1 MNRYI
6 RISAFSTLV
15 LLTVSPVAL
24 FAQPQVYGK
33 LDLGLQNVDDESE
46 PDDSWEVKSFA
57 SRFGVKGGAGTDIE
71 GLDVVY
77 KLEWEVDVADNAN
90 SSNDHIK
97 SRNQYVGLKG
107 AYGEFIIGRHDTPF
121 KTAQDGIDQFNDM
134 DADIKTIMA
143 GAENREN
150 NIYQYTSPKIGNAVT
165 VTVMAIPGEDPAGEN
180 NGLSDGT
187 SVSIGYENDS
197 LYLAAAL
204 DSDVEGDNTDA
215 SRLVGI
221 WKHGNFGIGGLLQ
234 TSDFGTGED
243 EEVTIVSAYYT
254 IGNNK
259 LKAQFGSADNYAG
272 IAGADAELTAVGYD
286 IALSK
291 KSTVGFY
298 YFTREGG
305 DGLTPTQSKDIFGAH
320 LVHSF

>member
-6 RISAFSTLV
+6 RIWALGALV
-15 LLTVSPVAL
+15 LLILSPAAL
-24 FAQPQVYGK
+24 FAEPRVYGK

-46 PDDSWEVKSFA
+46 TEDFWEVRSFA
-57 SRFGVKGGAGTDIE
+57 SRFGLKADTGTDIE

-90 SSNDHIK
+90 TSNDHIK
-97 SRNQYVGLKG
+97 ARNQYVGLKG
-107 AYGEFIIGRHDTPF
+107 AFGGFIIGRHDTPF
-121 KTAQDGIDQFNDM
+121 KAAQGGIDQFNDM
-134 DADIKTIMA
+134 DADIKTIMG

-150 NIYQYTSPKIGNAVT
+150 DIYQYTSPKIRDVVT
-165 VTVMAIPGEDPAGEN
+165 VTVMAIPGEDPAVGN

-187 SVSIGYENDS
+187 SGSIGYENDS
-197 LYLAAAL
+197 LYLAAAF

-243 EEVTIVSAYYT
+243 EEVTIVSAYYKL
-254 IGNNK
+254 GNNK

-272 IAGADAELTAVGYD
+272 IRDADAELTALGYD
-286 IALSK
+286 IALSE

-305 DGLTPTQSKDIFGAH
+305 DGLASAQSKDTFGAH
-320 LVHSF
+320 LAHSF